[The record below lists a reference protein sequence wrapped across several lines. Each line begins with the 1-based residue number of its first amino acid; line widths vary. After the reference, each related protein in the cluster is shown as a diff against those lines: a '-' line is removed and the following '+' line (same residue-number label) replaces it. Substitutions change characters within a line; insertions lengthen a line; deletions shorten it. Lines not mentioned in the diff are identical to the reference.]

1 MSEVQ
6 NKIKSSRHKS
16 STKYHICPSQGIIL
30 NWKPAQGRA
39 FWRSDPA
46 QTGLPSKWICISTR
60 YYAFTYCLH
69 YDPHKDIRYN
79 IMINDK
85 MLTNVILQALPGTWV
100 LVLRVQV
107 LCKCCAVS
115 ESMTPILLAINF
127 PEAFVKMIK
136 RQKGTIF
143 ALQRQ
148 MLIYSARFPF
158 RYLMDGTAIGK
169 GKSIVLQYR
178 RWLLE
183 YHKDWLLIIEWI
195 FNWG

>member
-1 MSEVQ
+1 MHKKQHKTSHLP
-6 NKIKSSRHKS
+6 NSR
-16 STKYHICPSQGIIL
+16 KYTQLKARPRESIL
-30 NWKPAQGRA
+30 TLRPCANR
-39 FWRSDPA
+39 
-46 QTGLPSKWICISTR
+46 LSKWIRISTR
-60 YYAFTYCLH
+60 YYALTYCIH
-69 YDPHKDIRYN
+69 CDPHKDIRYN

-85 MLTNVILQALPGTWV
+85 MLTNVILQALPGTWL

-107 LCKCCAVS
+107 WCKCCAVS

-136 RQKGTIF
+136 RQKRTTSF

-183 YHKDWLLIIEWI
+183 
-195 FNWG
+195 